1 MQSDI
6 SPWLLGR
13 AVQRQIGLSTNGSEF
28 SVLEVIKKI
37 LGTLVQQGED
47 LRVHNSPATSA
58 LCLAPLCEFLFF
70 PLSLDHTFISVFI
83 HSVNISIL
91 VIQNGI

>member
-47 LRVHNSPATSA
+47 LSKGAQQSSHI
-58 LCLAPLCEFLFF
+58 C
-70 PLSLDHTFISVFI
+70 SLPSTIM
-83 HSVNISIL
+83 
-91 VIQNGI
+91 